1 MKQESN
7 LIELYTVEEA
17 AQLLK
22 IKESRLRKAVFR
34 KEVRFV
40 KLGAL
45 VRFKRAHLEE
55 WINRRTFGPLPAA

>member
-1 MKQESN
+1 MKPEEN
-7 LIELYTVEEA
+7 WLELLTLAEA

-22 IKESRLRKAVFR
+22 LKESRLRKAVFY

-45 VRFKRAHLEE
+45 VRFKKAHLEE
-55 WINRRTFGPLPAA
+55 WINRRTFGPAA

>member
-1 MKQESN
+1 MKPEEN
-7 LIELYTVEEA
+7 WLELLTLTEA

-22 IKESRLRKAVFR
+22 LKESRLRKAVFN

-45 VRFKRAHLEE
+45 VRFKKTHLEE
-55 WINRRTFGPLPAA
+55 WVNRRTFGPAA